1 MAGKS
6 DIGRNLR
13 NAQKKRDKDKE
24 DREKS
29 AQKRQRQNEQ
39 RQAESEERIGS
50 RQPRK
55 FTRPSDESSE
65 GNRYSYKPKTPAKTT
80 PDESSESKRYSY
92 KPKTPDRTSESE
104 RFSYKP
110 KEQDRTSEAN
120 RYSYKP
126 QDDSDD
132 DDDDDKPREWRE
144 PTQPAPRVLYDL
156 APAPSARDAVSLTSE
171 PVDTGSSRF
180 DTTSITP
187 TTITSPTLRDWRG
200 PVEGPRT
207 REEAQGG
214 GMGPQLPGVGR
225 GLGMMDFTSNIMNVA
240 DRWGLGQQPQPQE
253 PPQERR
259 ALSLRDYPQG
269 DIGLNGPL
277 AERLGQDIGRL
288 GQGLGDLW
296 RNYGQAGL
304 TPQQGAGLGNPSA
317 IPDNFKPRTYY
328 GGERERL
335 ARQAIGARFEA
346 EKQAGSNKGFDAALD
361 AAKPLADALSGDLYV
376 NTFTVPGTGYN
387 IGQLASAFGSALN
400 QVANPLN
407 PNFRAKKG
415 VEQFGNVNGGQEFLR
430 IFNQEL
436 AQSDQA
442 WQQFENL
449 PDAARRNAQIGMAQN
464 LWSGGSRQ
472 TAAMDEILGQDKAIA
487 DIDKQIEELEAKRA
501 TTPAAEQPALSLTL
515 AELGRQRNEI
525 ASQSPIEIAQKH
537 TNPWAEFMGGVVFD
551 PTNVMGPI
559 SGALGLTPEAFRAA
573 RQGKRLADLNAKT
586 PAQAAEYIQSF
597 VDKAK
602 PLVDAVMG
610 GETMKVTPQGWWQ
623 RVNPL
628 ARRTPETM
636 AHLTVDN
643 LTRQAVTL
651 IGGITDKET
660 AKEVLSMWALDPAA
674 LVRGIGDPENVQ
686 RFGAAALEAS
696 PEMRATLGLIGKQ
709 IGELPILQGTGN
721 FDPAALVGAVDN
733 LAYSAARRAYGL
745 DAITEMPVGATRAIV
760 KPQGKDGAV
769 VQYLDNNKK
778 VVGQTDVMTPYEAEL
793 KVKQITEA
801 GKSGGNVAGRLIG
814 GAANVQRAI
823 LSDIWLNMRP
833 GHWVR
838 NALAATATLTGDK
851 LYTLEKLSD
860 NRTYLSNKSGGMLDV
875 ATPNGERGLG
885 QAAGRHWSRKYK
897 EKNNPLAALSE
908 AGSRIWTGQT
918 AIADRI
924 PFGEEAFR
932 LRAFKQ
938 GFQRFFDPNWTQTV
952 TRQFV
957 PALQQLGIPEEL
969 AQNIA
974 SIATQQGI
982 RGNKVDVVS
991 AIRQAVNGAVI
1002 PTDLK
1007 KLGVEPTAFT
1017 PNTWAAVDN
1026 ALTQYQPGQESEAL
1040 AAIQDAV
1047 RKEAEDYFKLLNQA
1061 PQQAGRFVHTARDAQ
1076 QDGAELIEMA
1086 TRGGMSREEAGQYV
1100 NGIIQQGAQQ
1110 WDTFIR
1116 EATTNTDPAVFNIAI
1131 DTWAQVQKLRD
1142 AARQQVDL
1150 LGRAASQTNNSAA
1163 WAEKWAE
1170 TRRIYDELVPQE
1182 AAIFDQGRI
1191 AMAGGQPPA
1200 PIYDYWDL
1208 IAQHQK
1214 YDEQAVRA
1222 SRDAGYGLNKMA
1234 DQPELAERV
1243 INANRQYTDQSF
1255 GNALVTL
1262 RQFPSQEGFDI
1273 IANARQ
1279 LADSMGKQAA
1289 GQRAEW
1295 RDLAEAGQMTWT
1307 DFYQKR
1313 NTLWNDLADNV
1324 AVMYN
1329 VARRDIVLNAL
1340 AKDTASG
1347 LRWTDDFA
1355 GGEFQLLRPL
1365 GNNKWL
1371 AKNLE
1376 DGSTHTFTSAAPSK
1390 GATASEPQV
1399 PANVLQDWQRVVGN
1413 HDEIVEQTLKETTTY
1428 HGTSAPIDELRPA
1441 YDAGSIDNLYG
1452 PGFYTTADPNIAV
1465 GYTKKGGGEAPTL
1478 YQVQWDGQAPP
1489 KLIDL
1494 DKPVDQLPG
1503 GVRGNLRRAA
1513 GDEDIAGMTGREAL
1527 DIVRGRW
1534 ETGTGNV
1541 DDINDALNGLSQ
1553 EFSRLG
1559 YDGYTYVGG
1568 ANTGSPAHQVT
1579 QYFDATRVKLK
1590 KAALPE
1596 GAQQAV
1602 AQTPTSAVGSEG
1614 GVPGIWRTAEGDQQ
1628 VRIVRSS
1635 GQNVEGTE
1643 TFRVQLP
1650 DGAIYDANKDELYR
1664 LFANNKLRKLT
1675 DNDLTQELQQ
1685 TLDMVDTG
1693 SIEDA
1698 RKALRSEWDKGASAV
1713 WKLPKLDTL
1722 VARYSRGGVVRLP
1735 DKGIKGLE
1743 DLYGA
1748 TVAGRRIEGQADVE
1762 RFLQE
1767 YVNLRKQ
1774 ADTMG
1779 RRAQDTQA
1787 QYQRAQRAMEDYTIP
1802 KSGTGFNPLGM
1813 ADDAGKDARQVVG
1826 QVDPTFTPTV
1836 GDVAYYQASRIQDA
1850 LKTIQANLPAIL
1862 KGQPNTLTQAQRLR
1876 VIDEAAKLG
1885 AVFDNVLD
1893 SAMRSGQGAA
1903 DFAMLNFRDRR
1914 NMDTVLGAVLPY
1926 HYFWTRSAKN
1936 WAWRTATKPSIA
1948 NFYAESKRAID
1959 TENEQSDLPIHL
1971 RGKVQNP
1978 LNQYGI
1984 GPEYIVNPL
1993 NYALPFTMYQGSD
2006 FVDPEEAPKGSME
2019 HALLLAQKYAPGI
2032 MPAYDVLLRR
2042 WQEGKFEPKNLGDY
2056 VPQYRAGGYAYQ
2068 AVTGKTSPQGPLGW
2082 GDQWDMGRVG
2092 KQIGLQVL
2100 AGEAP
2105 PGASKYARDVGF
2117 QLLHDVPA
2125 LPEQPAEAQAI
2136 WEAAARKSGI
2146 SRLWAVAGA
2155 YALGLPMY
2163 EYTPE
2168 EAQLR
2173 TMQDERR
2180 GLGYGPNTNPYGSR
2194 EAQQQFDEQT
2204 NDVVDWS
2211 YNSLY
2216 PGNEDREVRP
2226 GASAA
2231 FGELQ
2236 DERGA
2241 MFDARQE
2248 KRDAYLTENFDATRE
2263 ELNEATGDEAFWD
2276 ELELLDEKYPS
2287 AAIPE
2292 SSGQPPKGMNPQER
2306 ARWELERILKLT
2318 ERGEP
2323 ERPDKDADVATKQA
2337 YYAALAEFKKGQYDS
2352 LEVAADQL
2360 MQLDETEFPGITQW
2374 RKQFVD
2380 MAKGQYASEL
2390 ARRYDSRYASAIEN
2404 EWGDWESLRSEMTR
2418 AQRAEAEAR
2427 LQAEFTPEE
2436 FAAWKEYQALGSETE
2451 EAKAARKA
2459 IGEKFPSVYQMNTLA
2474 YSPEDYNAT
2483 TAQFG
2488 DGWVDTMQDFPK
2500 HPGDGATDAQKQ
2512 AYYDAIDAYERKNP
2526 QAIGLTA
2533 WVRGR
2538 TLPEGMPEGYLYP
2551 NKYGEDYKEATRLW
2565 GEDIFQV
2572 SANAP
2577 DYDDGKEKYF
2587 AYMEAHPELYE
2598 FWEWQKELKEMSPE
2612 DVARIFPS
2620 ERDTDTETERIDP
2633 DTYLGARPYGS
2644 DRLPIG
2650 LEDGPLNIQPR
2661 AGEEVPIWPN
2671 ERGPEYI
2678 PPGMSAESRAGGD
2691 DGRPVVTGGPTDEP
2705 IQLGDPADPLFERDR
2720 LWGKDV
2726 EAPDAE
2732 RGGLSATGRSTE
2744 DYLSTSESWAKAQAS
2759 RAKFAKSQAEWND
2772 RKSRVATD
2780 FGDAAVATWDAYFDL
2795 PKGDARKQYMKD
2807 HPEMKLYNVAA
2818 FNPDEYAAAKELF
2831 AQEDLMSWVNVPA
2844 WDGTEETDDLR
2855 RQYYQEHPTAFV
2867 VHSWM
2872 NGRPSERDDDKGYD
2886 EEKGTSFFDFGKD
2899 YALAQEKFGD
2909 DIWQLVAQYKALPD
2923 DKKARAQFY
2932 DANPSFEEWNDWCM
2946 AGCLKMSTVLSTPVN
2961 AAGRGMIR

>member
-50 RQPRK
+50 KQPRK
-55 FTRPSDESSE
+55 FTRPTDESSE
-65 GNRYSYKPKTPAKTT
+65 GNRYSYKPKTPEKKTT
-80 PDESSESKRYSY
+80 PDESSESKRYTY
-92 KPKTPDRTSESE
+92 KPKEPDRTSETE

-110 KEQDRTSEAN
+110 KEPDRTSEGN

-126 QDDSDD
+126 QDSDDD

-156 APAPSARDAVSLTSE
+156 APSPSARDAVSLTSE

-207 REEAQGG
+207 REEAENRG
-214 GMGPQLPGVGR
+214 GMGPYLPGTASAVGAAMPPMLDAIGWGANQLKQR
-225 GLGMMDFTSNIMNVA
+225 DWTQLDPQRQNTPAQGAGLGGGWTGA
-240 DRWGLGQQPQPQE
+240 Q
-253 PPQERR
+253 
-259 ALSLRDYPQG
+259 PQG

-304 TPQQGAGLGNPSA
+304 TPQQGAGLGDPSA

-361 AAKPLADALSGDLYV
+361 AVKPVVDALSGDLYV

-400 QVANPLN
+400 QVANPLSE
-407 PNFRAKKG
+407 NFRAKKG

-472 TAAMDEILGQDKAIA
+472 TAAMDEILGQDKAVA
-487 DIDKQIEELEAKRA
+487 DLDKQIQELEAKRA

-537 TNPWAEFMGGVVFD
+537 SNPWAEFMGGVVFD

-573 RQGKRLADLNAKT
+573 REGQRLAKLNAMNPEDAGK
-586 PAQAAEYIQSF
+586 YIQSF
-597 VDKAK
+597 VDAAK
-602 PLVDAVMG
+602 PLVDAVAEG
-610 GETMKVTPQGWWQ
+610 GKLPTAPAEWWK
-623 RVNPL
+623 RVNPV
-628 ARRTPETM
+628 AWAQRRTPETM

-709 IGELPILQGTGN
+709 IGELPILQGAGN
-721 FDPAALVGAVDN
+721 FDPTALVGALDN

-760 KPQGKDGAV
+760 KQQGKDGAV

-778 VVGQTDVMTPYEAEL
+778 VVGQSELMTPYEAEL
-793 KVKQITEA
+793 RQKAITEA
-801 GKSGGNVAGRLIG
+801 GKSGGNVVGKLIG

-838 NALAATATLTGDK
+838 NALAATATLTADD
-851 LYTLEKLSD
+851 LYTLEKRS
-860 NRTYLSNKSGGMLDV
+860 NIENYLAAKGGGMGNV

-885 QAAGRHWSRKYK
+885 QAAGQHWSRKYVP
-897 EKNNPLAALSE
+897 KNNPLAALSE
-908 AGSRIWTGQT
+908 AGSRVWTGGAT
-918 AIADRI
+918 IGERI

-991 AIRQAVNGAVI
+991 AIRQAVNGDIV
-1002 PTDLK
+1002 PVDLT
-1007 KLGVEPTAFT
+1007 KLGIHPTTFT
-1017 PNTWAAVDN
+1017 PETWPKIEAA
-1026 ALTQYQPGQESEAL
+1026 LKQYGPGQEAEAL
-1040 AAIQDAV
+1040 AAIQDAA
-1047 RKEAEDYFKLLNQA
+1047 RQEAEDYFKLLNQA
-1061 PQQAGRFVHTARDAQ
+1061 PPQPGRYVWTARDEI
-1076 QDGAELIEMA
+1076 QDGAEIISNAPPAARKEAQEYVQQLAEN
-1086 TRGGMSREEAGQYV
+1086 TR
-1100 NGIIQQGAQQ
+1100 QQ

-1116 EATTNTDPAVFNIAI
+1116 EATQNTDPATFSIVTDA
-1131 DTWAQVQKLRD
+1131 WATVQKMRD
-1142 AARQQVDL
+1142 AARQQVDV
-1150 LGRAASQTNNSAA
+1150 LGRNAAQVNSSAA

-1170 TRRIYDELVPQE
+1170 TRKIYDALPVQLQDVFDKARIDLASG
-1182 AAIFDQGRI
+1182 AA
-1191 AMAGGQPPA
+1191 PA
-1200 PIYDYWDL
+1200 TRFDYWDI
-1208 IAQHQK
+1208 IAQQQR
-1214 YDEQAVRA
+1214 YDEEAVRTARTAA
-1222 SRDAGYGLNKMA
+1222 SGVNKA
-1234 DQPELAERV
+1234 AEAPEVLERV
-1243 INANRQYTDQSF
+1243 IAANRQYTDQAF

-1262 RQFPSQEGFDI
+1262 RQFPGQEGLDI
-1273 IANARQ
+1273 VINAQRQ
-1279 LADSMGKQAA
+1279 ADMMGAQAA
-1289 GQRAEW
+1289 GY
-1295 RDLAEAGQMTWT
+1295 LAELRDSAFQSGNWT
-1307 DFYQKR
+1307 QYYATR
-1313 NTLWNDLADNV
+1313 NRVWNELADNV
-1324 AVMYN
+1324 VLNYN
-1329 VARRDIVLNAL
+1329 VARRDIVLDAL
-1340 AKDTASG
+1340 AKETASG

-1365 GNNKWL
+1365 GNDKWM
-1371 AKNLE
+1371 AKRLD

-1413 HDEIVEQTLKETTTY
+1413 HDDIVEQTLKETT
-1428 HGTSAPIDELRPA
+1428 PA
-1441 YDAGSIDNLYG
+1441 A
-1452 PGFYTTADPNIAV
+1452 
-1465 GYTKKGGGEAPTL
+1465 APT
-1478 YQVQWDGQAPP
+1478 
-1489 KLIDL
+1489 
-1494 DKPVDQLPG
+1494 
-1503 GVRGNLRRAA
+1503 N
-1513 GDEDIAGMTGREAL
+1513 
-1527 DIVRGRW
+1527 
-1534 ETGTGNV
+1534 
-1541 DDINDALNGLSQ
+1541 
-1553 EFSRLG
+1553 
-1559 YDGYTYVGG
+1559 
-1568 ANTGSPAHQVT
+1568 
-1579 QYFDATRVKLK
+1579 
-1590 KAALPE
+1590 
-1596 GAQQAV
+1596 
-1602 AQTPTSAVGSEG
+1602 AVGSEG

-1635 GQNVEGTE
+1635 GQSFDGAE

-1650 DGAIYDANKDELYR
+1650 DGAVYDANKDELYR

-1779 RRAQDTQA
+1779 RRAKDTQA
-1787 QYQRAQRAMEDYTIP
+1787 QYQQVQRAMEDYTIP

-1914 NMDTVLGAVLPY
+1914 NMDTVLGSVLPY

-2032 MPAYDVLLRR
+2032 MPAYDIALRA
-2042 WQEGKFEPKNLGDY
+2042 WQGKLEPKNIGDY
-2056 VPQYRAGGYAYQ
+2056 VPLYRAGGYAYQ
-2068 AVTGKTSPQGPLGW
+2068 AATGKTSPQGLLGW

-2117 QLLHDVPA
+2117 QLLHDVDPR
-2125 LPEQPAEAQAI
+2125 PEQPAESQAI
-2136 WEAAARKSGI
+2136 WEAAAKKAGI

-2168 EAQLR
+2168 EEQLR
-2173 TMQDERR
+2173 TMQAQRQ
-2180 GLGYGPNTNPYGSR
+2180 GLGYGPVTNPQGSR
-2194 EAQQQFDEQT
+2194 EAQYQFDEQT

-2211 YNSLY
+2211 YSSLY

-2226 GASAA
+2226 ADSAS
-2231 FGELQ
+2231 FDELQ

-2263 ELNEATGDEAFWD
+2263 ELNDATGNDAFWD
-2276 ELELLDEKYPS
+2276 ELDLLDEKYPS

-2292 SSGQPPKGMNPQER
+2292 STGQPPKGMNPQER
-2306 ARWELERILKLT
+2306 ARWELNRILKAT
-2318 ERGEP
+2318 EKGQP
-2323 ERPDKDADVATKQA
+2323 DRPDKGADVATKQA
-2337 YYAALAEFKKGQYDS
+2337 YYAALAEFKKGQYDQIEQLLGNLTDDEGKRAEGVQPEWL
-2352 LEVAADQL
+2352 LELKKMV
-2360 MQLDETEFPGITQW
+2360 P
-2374 RKQFVD
+2374 
-2380 MAKGQYASEL
+2380 GQYASEL
-2390 ARRYDSRYASAIEN
+2390 ARRYDAQYASAIEN
-2404 EWGDWESLRSEMTR
+2404 EWDDWESLRSEMNR
-2418 AQRAEAEAR
+2418 AQRAEAESR
-2427 LQAEFTPEE
+2427 LQANFTPEE

-2459 IGEKFPSVYQMNTLA
+2459 IGEKFPNVYQMNTLA

-2488 DGWVDTMQDFPK
+2488 EGWVDTMQDFPK

-2551 NKYGEDYKEATRLW
+2551 NKYGEDYKEAVRLW
-2565 GEDIFQV
+2565 GDDIFQV
-2572 SANAP
+2572 AANTP
-2577 DYDDGKEKYF
+2577 DYEDGKEKYF
-2587 AYMEAHPELYE
+2587 AYMDAHPELYE

-2620 ERDTDTETERIDP
+2620 ERDTDTATERIDP
-2633 DTYLGARPYGS
+2633 DTYLGPRPYGS

-2650 LEDGPLNIQPR
+2650 LDGGPLNIQPR

-2678 PPGMSAESRAGGD
+2678 PPGMSAEARAGGE

-2705 IQLGDPADPLFERDR
+2705 IQLGDPTDPLFERDR

-2744 DYLSTSESWAKAQAS
+2744 DYLSTCESWAKAQAS

-2780 FGDAAVATWDAYFDL
+2780 FGDDAVATWDAYFDL
-2795 PKGDARKQYMKD
+2795 PKGDARKQYMKE

-2818 FNPDEYAAAKELF
+2818 FNPDEYAQAKELF

-2844 WDGTEETDDLR
+2844 WDGTEETDALR

-2932 DANPSFEEWNDWCM
+2932 DANPSFEEWNDWWY
-2946 AGCLKMSTVLSTPVN
+2946 GGLPQDEYSPKY
-2961 AAGRGMIR
+2961 AARRSGPGYDSLGHRAFGSWGGGGGGGGYGGGGGGEYAPRVELPYIQPRGMSGNLWEAPYVRQWRPDWLDMPRAPEIERRQLRQWR